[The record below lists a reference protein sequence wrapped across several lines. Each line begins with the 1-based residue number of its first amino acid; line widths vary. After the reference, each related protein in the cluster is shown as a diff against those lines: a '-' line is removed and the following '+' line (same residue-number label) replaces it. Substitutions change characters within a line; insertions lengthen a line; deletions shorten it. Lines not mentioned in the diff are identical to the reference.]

1 MVIQLVEPPFGLG
14 RQAWVHLV
22 LLVDMRMHTHTLS
35 LSLSLSHTHT
45 HTHTNTK
52 MSSSVLRNLVFE
64 IDLNRTVIKD
74 NSKKL
79 YINLKF

>member
-14 RQAWVHLV
+14 RQVWVHLA
-22 LLVDMRMHTHTLS
+22 LLVDMHMHTQPLS
-35 LSLSLSHTHT
+35 LSLS

-52 MSSSVLRNLVFE
+52 MSSSILRNLVFE

-79 YINLKF
+79 YIKLKF